1 LIILFWGA
9 CSGPFLIRSLSA
21 ADSESPVPKH
31 LWISGGDFFTE
42 NYYLEMQ
49 ENGDL
54 IYRTTK
60 GDRGQLISEVTIH
73 PTPDKW
79 RDFRANLDRINVW
92 SWKPEYINKNVP
104 TDGFSWKVEISYSDR
119 KVASNGYEAM
129 PAHDGSFLSLAGKTN
144 DTAFKDFCA
153 AVVTLIDR
161 YFPSA
166 TD

>member
-1 LIILFWGA
+1 MKPLSEKRDRRRHQRRSVRKFLIILFWGA

-79 RDFRANLDRINVW
+79 RD
-92 SWKPEYINKNVP
+92 
-104 TDGFSWKVEISYSDR
+104 
-119 KVASNGYEAM
+119 
-129 PAHDGSFLSLAGKTN
+129 
-144 DTAFKDFCA
+144 
-153 AVVTLIDR
+153 
-161 YFPSA
+161 
-166 TD
+166 